1 MNSAATRCS
10 AAAPPRRL
18 APRRRLAT
26 NKRDEPERDPHV
38 EEAVRRAAAENV
50 NPFAFSNLTLKSPVL
65 WAAAALVCVV
75 HFIAEDV
82 REDSKQHA
90 ETDAE
95 RRRRVERSLAA
106 YREKRADGKDG

>member
-1 MNSAATRCS
+1 MLSS
-10 AAAPPRRL
+10 
-18 APRRRLAT
+18 
-26 NKRDEPERDPHV
+26 
-38 EEAVRRAAAENV
+38 
-50 NPFAFSNLTLKSPVL
+50 SSQ
-65 WAAAALVCVV
+65 V